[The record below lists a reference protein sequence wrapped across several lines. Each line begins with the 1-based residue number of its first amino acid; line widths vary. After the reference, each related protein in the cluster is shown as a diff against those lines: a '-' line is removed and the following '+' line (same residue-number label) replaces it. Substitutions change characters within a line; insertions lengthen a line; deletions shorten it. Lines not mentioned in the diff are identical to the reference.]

1 MIKILFVEDDE
12 SCAYA
17 VQGGLELFD
26 VYDIRHAYNGKEALK
41 IYNEFCPDVVVSDV
55 EMPIMDGFEFSS
67 AIRSQDKDVVLLLA
81 TGLVTP
87 KNVERGYALGID
99 EYVKK
104 PYIASELHLRIQAI
118 LSRSSESKGAKEN
131 VDNKN
136 RRSIGYYY
144 ILDIDKKTLFYN
156 DNTIQKLTPR
166 EADLLMLLLENKNQL
181 VERVDILNQLWNKD
195 DPVFSS
201 RSLDVFVSKLRT
213 YLSKD
218 SSIVLENVRSKGLRL
233 LVPCI

>member
-1 MIKILFVEDDE
+1 M
-12 SCAYA
+12 
-17 VQGGLELFD
+17 G
-26 VYDIRHAYNGKEALK
+26 N
-41 IYNEFCPDVVVSDV
+41 
-55 EMPIMDGFEFSS
+55 
-67 AIRSQDKDVVLLLA
+67 
-81 TGLVTP
+81 
-87 KNVERGYALGID
+87 
-99 EYVKK
+99 
-104 PYIASELHLRIQAI
+104 
-118 LSRSSESKGAKEN
+118 LS
-131 VDNKN
+131 
-136 RRSIGYYY
+136 Y